1 MFDCDVFVIQNESK
15 IQLPYMEGDLVD
27 LETFR
32 VYDGKQEI
40 QLDLTAKLVDLGYLA
55 SCREKGC
62 TPCFYLVSDI
72 FLDADQVE
80 REQRV
85 NSALRQQEGEP
96 M

>member
-1 MFDCDVFVIQNESK
+1 MQNESK
-15 IQLPYMEGDLVD
+15 IQLPDMEGDLID

-32 VYDGKQEI
+32 VYDDRQEI

-62 TPCFYLVSDI
+62 TPCFYLVSNI
-72 FLDADQVE
+72 FLDSDRIE
-80 REQRV
+80 RERRV
-85 NSALRQQEGEP
+85 NSVLRQQ